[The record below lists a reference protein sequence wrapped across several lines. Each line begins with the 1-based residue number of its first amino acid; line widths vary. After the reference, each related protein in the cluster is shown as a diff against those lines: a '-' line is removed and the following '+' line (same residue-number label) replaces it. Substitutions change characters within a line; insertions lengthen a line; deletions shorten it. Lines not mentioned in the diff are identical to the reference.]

1 LNIKIFNICLLIG
14 WLMVTIGGML
24 LNVGAGLCIGGAL
37 LIGLTI
43 VMSKIGGLFVQK
55 DNL

>member
-14 WLMVTIGGML
+14 WLMVTIGGMI

-43 VMSKIGGLFVQK
+43 IMSKIGGLFVQK
-55 DNL
+55 DNP